1 MFLFVLK
8 NTVISHKSMLFMS
21 SSSGLIVILK
31 YLNTFSNLILF
42 VIDMNRYNNP
52 RRQKHF
58 SDLNNV

>member
-8 NTVISHKSMLFMS
+8 NTVISHKGMLFMS
-21 SSSGLIVILK
+21 
-31 YLNTFSNLILF
+31 LNTFSNLILF